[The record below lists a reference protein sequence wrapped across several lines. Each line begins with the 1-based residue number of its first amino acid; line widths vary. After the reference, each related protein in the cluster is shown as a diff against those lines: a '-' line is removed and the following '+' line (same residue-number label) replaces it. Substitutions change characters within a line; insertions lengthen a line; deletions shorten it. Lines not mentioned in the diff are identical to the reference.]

1 MKEIQ
6 DELIDEKN
14 REDLH
19 GISQKIVA
27 VESALYLASQIIE
40 LKRFLTSIDQE
51 TVNIYFTEV
60 RNNVYTVVCLE
71 KKLFSIYDKFLLFL
85 GFCTR
90 IDSLKLLQGRN
101 NVKSV

>member
-27 VESALYLASQIIE
+27 VESALFLASQIIE

-60 RNNVYTVVCLE
+60 RNIREPPDLYDGLIYNTIAICLT
-71 KKLFSIYDKFLLFL
+71 YDL
-85 GFCTR
+85 
-90 IDSLKLLQGRN
+90 
-101 NVKSV
+101 

>member
-19 GISQKIVA
+19 SISQKIVA
-27 VESALYLASQIIE
+27 VESALFLASQIIE

-60 RNNVYTVVCLE
+60 RNIREPPDLYDGLIYNTIAICLT
-71 KKLFSIYDKFLLFL
+71 YDL
-85 GFCTR
+85 
-90 IDSLKLLQGRN
+90 
-101 NVKSV
+101 

>member
-1 MKEIQ
+1 MYFCFSFTNGVKEIQ

-27 VESALYLASQIIE
+27 VESALFLASQIVE

-60 RNNVYTVVCLE
+60 RNIREPHDL
-71 KKLFSIYDKFLLFL
+71 YDGTMYLL
-85 GFCTR
+85 
-90 IDSLKLLQGRN
+90 
-101 NVKSV
+101 